1 MTKIIGEPEGATLLD
16 PDELEGIKFK
26 LIRTRAQLNQLEQVN
41 IVEGQSW
48 LAKKKKVVVL
58 SDEFLM
64 EFHKRLFGKVWGW
77 AGKYRLTEK
86 NIGVSPFSISVEVK
100 NLIDDTQY
108 WVDKNIYQPIELAA
122 RFHHRLV
129 KIHPFPNGNGR
140 HARLMAN
147 ALLNIVFQ
155 QASINW
161 SGSLDHSS
169 DARTA
174 YIKALRDA
182 DTGNFKLLLIYV
194 GANDTT

>member
-1 MTKIIGEPEGATLLD
+1 MVG
-16 PDELEGIKFK
+16 
-26 LIRTRAQLNQLEQVN
+26 
-41 IVEGQSW
+41 
-48 LAKKKKVVVL
+48 KKKKVEVL

-86 NIGVSPFSISVEVK
+86 NIGVSPSSISVEVK

-140 HARLMAN
+140 HARLMVN
-147 ALLNIVFQ
+147 ALLNTMRPLH
-155 QASINW
+155 NYCT
-161 SGSLDHSS
+161 
-169 DARTA
+169 R
-174 YIKALRDA
+174 
-182 DTGNFKLLLIYV
+182 
-194 GANDTT
+194 